1 MRFRR
6 PISETFI
13 YINREVLFVLMKFFV
28 SSVAMNLNVNTGTE
42 KKLNV
47 MSKLGVIISQW
58 PGKPNWGSEMLSTS
72 QLVQLAPPL
81 RPFSPHNLWDF
92 ICNNLAPLHPRL
104 HLQLSLSP
112 LYLLELHLVNGSCVC
127 ECEDLISPNQ

>member
-1 MRFRR
+1 MRFCR

-28 SSVAMNLNVNTGTE
+28 SSVAMNLNVIMGTE

-58 PGKPNWGSEMLSTS
+58 PGKPN
-72 QLVQLAPPL
+72 
-81 RPFSPHNLWDF
+81 
-92 ICNNLAPLHPRL
+92 
-104 HLQLSLSP
+104 
-112 LYLLELHLVNGSCVC
+112 
-127 ECEDLISPNQ
+127 

>member
-13 YINREVLFVLMKFFV
+13 YINGEVLFVLMKFFV

-47 MSKLGVIISQW
+47 MSKLGVIMSQW
-58 PGKPNWGSEMLSTS
+58 PGKPN
-72 QLVQLAPPL
+72 
-81 RPFSPHNLWDF
+81 
-92 ICNNLAPLHPRL
+92 
-104 HLQLSLSP
+104 
-112 LYLLELHLVNGSCVC
+112 
-127 ECEDLISPNQ
+127 